1 MSEVDWT
8 ILCLKLIGLY
18 YVWSG
23 LDYTMY
29 EVDLTIL
36 CLKLIGLYY
45 V

>member
-1 MSEVDWT
+1 M
-8 ILCLKLIGLY
+8 LIGLY

-29 EVDLTIL
+29 EVDWAIL
-36 CLKLIGLYY
+36 CLKLFGLSY